1 MCIAGFSITENF
13 LKTASFAIKLPAVF
27 GEKHC
32 NNNNNNSSSSP
43 QRQIPL
49 RTKGGGRGILKE
61 GTATFLS
68 RSCFARP
75 RGARAAHSEIC
86 FFLR

>member
-32 NNNNNNSSSSP
+32 NE
-43 QRQIPL
+43 IPSKSNEFEL
-49 RTKGGGRGILKE
+49 ESNENQLKSND
-61 GTATFLS
+61 TYL
-68 RSCFARP
+68 
-75 RGARAAHSEIC
+75 EINEI
-86 FFLR
+86 